1 MVFESVC
8 FSLRY
13 CRGDIPVF
21 FRKICE
27 KYDCDEKPVLD
38 ATSAIERLE
47 LSNSSLLAA
56 SLVSI
61 RLLMGDV
68 PTYSVK
74 ECDK

>member
-13 CRGDIPVF
+13 CGVTYLYSF
-21 FRKICE
+21 GKSAKNTTVMKTCA
-27 KYDCDEKPVLD
+27 D

-61 RLLMGDV
+61 R
-68 PTYSVK
+68 
-74 ECDK
+74 

>member
-1 MVFESVC
+1 MGFESVC

-56 SLVSI
+56 SLVSS
-61 RLLMGDV
+61 GN
-68 PTYSVK
+68 
-74 ECDK
+74 